1 MVQNFLRGAILITA
15 PYSKTITIIN
25 FYETNT
31 LDKTYHM
38 LLKKLSLFCTYS
50 KTITFNKFLP
60 ETNTLYKTYDTGIKK
75 LSSFCPFFFGGNIVT
90 FFKLSIE
97 KNIRIDELPSTIF
110 LVTIQQQNQDEGFFF
125 FNFAGDRKFRVGY
138 FQPQPIKIQTLP
150 KIVIL

>member
-1 MVQNFLRGAILITA
+1 MVQNFFTGCNFDNIQQISTKQILWTKHMIW
-15 PYSKTITIIN
+15 YQKN
-25 FYETNT
+25 
-31 LDKTYHM
+31 YHH
-38 LLKKLSLFCTYS
+38 FVQ
-50 KTITFNKFLP
+50 
-60 ETNTLYKTYDTGIKK
+60 
-75 LSSFCPFFFGGNIVT
+75 FFFGGNIVT